1 MNAQEK
7 TSNSITLR
15 QPQEGSVS
23 QEVKKAKQNFG
34 DRFFLWLSIL
44 CATLVILLMV
54 SIFAEL
60 LRNSH
65 LSIKEFGFGFL
76 VSTVWNPVAQEF
88 GAASS
93 IFGTI
98 VSTIIAM
105 LIAVPMSLM
114 LALFLVELTHPV
126 VGRIVGGA
134 IELLAAIPSIIFGM
148 WGLFIFAPFMADHVQ
163 PVLGKYLGFL
173 PLFQGPPMGI
183 GMLTAGLILAL
194 MILPFISSVMR
205 DVFQMVPTVV
215 KESAYGVGATS
226 WEVTNKVTVRY
237 GIQGLIGASFLG
249 LGRAIGETMAVTFVI
264 GNNHEISASLFSAG
278 NSIASSLANEFSE
291 ASEPVY
297 LSALMELGLVLFV
310 ITLVIQVIARIWLG
324 RMERSI
330 GGGTR

>member
-1 MNAQEK
+1 
-7 TSNSITLR
+7 
-15 QPQEGSVS
+15 
-23 QEVKKAKQNFG
+23 
-34 DRFFLWLSIL
+34 
-44 CATLVILLMV
+44 
-54 SIFAEL
+54 
-60 LRNSH
+60 
-65 LSIKEFGFGFL
+65 
-76 VSTVWNPVAQEF
+76 
-88 GAASS
+88 
-93 IFGTI
+93 
-98 VSTIIAM
+98 
-105 LIAVPMSLM
+105 
-114 LALFLVELTHPV
+114 
-126 VGRIVGGA
+126 
-134 IELLAAIPSIIFGM
+134 M

-163 PVLGKYLGFL
+163 PALGESLGFL

-183 GMLTAGLILAL
+183 GMLTAGLVLAL

-291 ASEPVY
+291 ASEPMY

-310 ITLVIQVIARIWLG
+310 ITFVIQVIARLWLG
-324 RMERSI
+324 RMEKSI

>member
-1 MNAQEK
+1 MSIQEK
-7 TSNSITLR
+7 TSNLLTRR
-15 QPQEGSVS
+15 QLQKDSMS
-23 QEVKKAKQNFG
+23 QGGKKAKQDFG

-44 CATLVILLMV
+44 CASLVILLMV
-54 SIFAEL
+54 GIFAEL

-65 LSIKEFGFGFL
+65 LSIKEFGLGFL
-76 VSTVWNPVAQEF
+76 VSTVWNPVTQQF

-126 VGRIVGGA
+126 VSRIIGGA

-163 PVLGKYLGFL
+163 PALGESLGFL

-183 GMLTAGLILAL
+183 GMLTAGLVLAL

-205 DVFQMVPTVV
+205 DVFHMVPTVV

-237 GIQGLIGASFLG
+237 GIQGLHGA
-249 LGRAIGETMAVTFVI
+249 
-264 GNNHEISASLFSAG
+264 
-278 NSIASSLANEFSE
+278 
-291 ASEPVY
+291 
-297 LSALMELGLVLFV
+297 
-310 ITLVIQVIARIWLG
+310 
-324 RMERSI
+324 
-330 GGGTR
+330 